1 MQSGV
6 SRMNDPMDYLA
17 PVLKANSQLGDPGTD
32 DYIDAEGLLMC
43 GKCHTRRQMVIKVPA
58 PNGQQREMTVYRQ
71 CDCRKAAEEA
81 EAERK
86 RKADE
91 AEAFAKLL
99 KELKGQSLMDERTA
113 GHTFDNFQQTPDNAR
128 NLKLCRR
135 YAEHFD
141 EMLEKN
147 QGLLMYGPVGTGKS
161 FSAAC
166 IANYLLN
173 AGISVIM
180 TSFVKLL
187 DAMQGSREDDQALID
202 RMNKVKLLIIDDL
215 GAERGSD
222 YTLEKVYNII
232 DSRYRAKLPIILT
245 TNLDLEQM
253 KADDD
258 IRYERIYDRIFELC
272 YPMLYT
278 GKSWRKTEANR
289 RFKDMRAFLEGED
302 G

>member
-1 MQSGV
+1 
-6 SRMNDPMDYLA
+6 MNDPMDYIS
-17 PVLKANSQLGDPGTD
+17 PVLKANAQLGDPTD
-32 DYIDAEGLLMC
+32 GDYLDDEGLLMC
-43 GKCHTRRQMVIKVPA
+43 GKCHTRRQMVIKIPA
-58 PNGQQREMTVYRQ
+58 PNGQQREIKVFRQ

-81 EAERK
+81 AAERK
-86 RKADE
+86 RRTEE

-99 KELKGQSLMDERTA
+99 KDLKGQSLMDDRTA
-113 GHTFDNFQQTPDNAR
+113 GHTFDNYQQTADNAR

-135 YAEHFD
+135 YAEHFN

-147 QGLLMYGPVGTGKS
+147 QGLLMYGSVGTGKS

-173 AGISVIM
+173 SGVSVIM

-187 DAMQGSREDDQALID
+187 DAMQSSKDDDQALID

-245 TNLDLEQM
+245 TNLDLKQM
-253 KADDD
+253 KDEDD

-272 YPMLYT
+272 YPMQYT

-289 RFKDMRAFLEGED
+289 RFKNMRAFLEGED

>member
-1 MQSGV
+1 
-6 SRMNDPMDYLA
+6 MDYLA
-17 PVLKANSQLGDPGTD
+17 PVLRANAQLGDPVSGDYLD
-32 DYIDAEGLLMC
+32 DEGLLMC
-43 GKCHTRRQMVIKVPA
+43 GKCHTRRQMVIKIPE
-58 PNGQQREMTVYRQ
+58 PDGQQRERTVYCQ
-71 CDCRKAAEEA
+71 CDYRKAADAA
-81 EAERK
+81 EKEREQK
-86 RKADE
+86 RAE
-91 AEAFAKLL
+91 AEAFAKTL
-99 KELKGQSLMDERTA
+99 KELKGQSLMDNRTA
-113 GHTFDNFQQTPDNAR
+113 GHTFENFRQTPDNAR

-147 QGLLMYGPVGTGKS
+147 QGLLMYGSVGTGKS

-173 AGISVIM
+173 SGISVIM

-187 DAMQGSREDDQALID
+187 DAMQDRRDDAQALID

-232 DSRYRAKLPIILT
+232 DSRYRARLPIILT
-245 TNLDLEQM
+245 TNLDIEQM
-253 KADDD
+253 KDEDD

-272 YPMLYT
+272 YPMQYT

-289 RFKDMRAFLEGED
+289 RYCDMKAFLEGND